1 MASLDPTTLTSDQL
15 TSMLNTWAKGSY
27 GDESAVNLLAAHGTW
42 LARHDF
48 LRACVDAAD
57 DGGTSDGT
65 APMAWVDWDAAARLA
80 RTVPASTSEVVI
92 LRLACALA
100 GAETGTLRELTSCL
114 DTTNTARM
122 LDALAHRAG
131 WHERG
136 IRHTVD
142 GHQFGAVGSALSA

>member
-15 TSMLNTWAKGSY
+15 TSMLNAWAKGSY
-27 GDESAVNLLAAHGTW
+27 GDESAVNLLDAHGTW

-48 LRACVDAAD
+48 LKACVEVAD
-57 DGGTSDGT
+57 RGASVGT
-65 APMAWVDWDAAARLA
+65 APMAWVDWDAAARLG
-80 RTVPASTSEVVI
+80 RTAPASASEALI
-92 LRLACALA
+92 LRLACSLA
-100 GAETGTLRELTSCL
+100 GVEAGTLRELTSGL
-114 DTTNTARM
+114 DTTNTARI

-142 GHQFGAVGSALSA
+142 GYQFGVVGSALSA